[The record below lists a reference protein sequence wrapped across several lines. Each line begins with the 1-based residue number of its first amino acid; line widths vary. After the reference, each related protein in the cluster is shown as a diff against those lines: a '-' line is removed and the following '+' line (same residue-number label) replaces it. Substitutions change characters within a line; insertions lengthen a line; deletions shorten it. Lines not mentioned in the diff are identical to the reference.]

1 MGDMTIHNIGKEFY
15 SLIEKYENGELSQE
29 QFADSLMKV
38 EENKIEK
45 CGNAIC
51 YLNMLKHNIEN
62 MKAEEKRI
70 NTMRKSLESRTKN
83 IEETFTYVLSRMGDK
98 EVITRYGIMKIRKN
112 PPSVVIDDETKIP
125 AKYTTQKI
133 TITPDKTKI
142 KQAIQNGEKVEG
154 ARLEQGEKLV
164 Y

>member
-70 NTMRKSLESRTKN
+70 NTMRKPLESRTKN

-112 PPSVVIDDETKIP
+112 PSSVVIDDETKIP
-125 AKYTTQKI
+125 AKYTSQKI

-142 KQAIQNGEKVEG
+142 KKAIQNGEKVEG

>member
-1 MGDMTIHNIGKEFY
+1 MSNTTIYDIGGAFQSIVEM
-15 SLIEKYENGELSQE
+15 YENGDLTDE
-29 QFADSLMKV
+29 QFRDSLMEL
-38 EENKIEK
+38 EETKIEK
-45 CGNAIC
+45 CSNAIR
-51 YLNMLKHNIEN
+51 YLNMMKHNIED

-70 NTMRKSLESRTKN
+70 ATMRKTLESRIKI
-83 IEETFTYVLSRMGDK
+83 IENVFTYALSEMGDK

-133 TITPDKTKI
+133 IITPDKTKI
-142 KQAIQNGEKVEG
+142 KKAIQNGEKVTG
-154 ARLEQGEKLV
+154 AHIEHGKGLV

>member
-1 MGDMTIHNIGKEFY
+1 VGDMTIHNIGKEFY
-15 SLIEKYENGELSQE
+15 SLIEKYENGEISQE
-29 QFADSLMKV
+29 QFAESLMKV

-98 EVITRYGIMKIRKN
+98 EIITRYGIMKIRKN

-125 AKYTTQKI
+125 AKYTSQKI

-142 KQAIQNGEKVEG
+142 KKAIQNGENVEG

>member
-1 MGDMTIHNIGKEFY
+1 MSNTTIYDIDEAFQ
-15 SLIEKYENGELSQE
+15 SIVEMYENGDLTDE
-29 QFADSLMKV
+29 QLKEALVTLEETKV
-38 EENKIEK
+38 EK
-45 CGNAIC
+45 CGNAIR
-51 YLNMLKHNIEN
+51 YLNMMKHNIEN
-62 MKAEEKRI
+62 MKDEEKRI
-70 NTMRKSLESRTKN
+70 ATMRKTLENRTKS
-83 IEETFTYVLSRMGDK
+83 IESVFTYALSKMGDK

-133 TITPDKTKI
+133 TITPDKAKI
-142 KQAIQNGEKVEG
+142 KKAIQDGEKVEG

>member
-15 SLIEKYENGELSQE
+15 SLIEKYENGEISQE
-29 QFADSLMKV
+29 QFAESLMKV
-38 EENKIEK
+38 EENKIKK

-83 IEETFTYVLSRMGDK
+83 IEEIFTYVLSKMGDK

-112 PPSVVIDDETKIP
+112 RPSVVIDDETKIP

-142 KQAIQNGEKVEG
+142 KKAIQNGKKVAG
-154 ARLEQGEKLV
+154 AHIEQGEKLV